1 MYPASSFPQTMG
13 SVPSIFKNHMT
24 RESRWGWEN
33 LIVAA
38 KHTPVA
44 EDDSGTPN
52 GMAIL
57 EWKMIFQT
65 HVSSDLV
72 SI

>member
-1 MYPASSFPQTMG
+1 MYPASSFLQTMG

-24 RESRWGWEN
+24 SESRWGWEI

-38 KHTPVA
+38 KNTPV

-52 GMAIL
+52 GMAIS
-57 EWKMIFQT
+57 EWKIIFQT
-65 HVSSDLV
+65 HVSSDLL